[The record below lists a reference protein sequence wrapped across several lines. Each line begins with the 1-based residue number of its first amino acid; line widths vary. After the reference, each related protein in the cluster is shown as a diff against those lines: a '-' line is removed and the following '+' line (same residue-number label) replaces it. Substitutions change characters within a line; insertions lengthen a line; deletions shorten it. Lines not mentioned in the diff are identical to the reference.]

1 MAAFDF
7 PPTPA
12 VGTLYPAV
20 AEVGKPQYRWN
31 GSEWTAATFD
41 PAGYVRKSG
50 DAMTGALS
58 LSGDP
63 TQALHAVP
71 KQYLDNKFQRVSLA

>member
-31 GSEWTAATFD
+31 GSEWTAA
-41 PAGYVRKSG
+41 SI
-50 DAMTGALS
+50 
-58 LSGDP
+58 
-63 TQALHAVP
+63 
-71 KQYLDNKFQRVSLA
+71 